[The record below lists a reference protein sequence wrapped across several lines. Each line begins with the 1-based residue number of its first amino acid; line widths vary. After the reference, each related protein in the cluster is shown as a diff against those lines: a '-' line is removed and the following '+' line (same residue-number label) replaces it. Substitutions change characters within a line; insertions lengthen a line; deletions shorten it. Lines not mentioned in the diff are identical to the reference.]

1 MKLLIVWELTCLA
14 LFWSVFCRSV
24 LTNQT
29 TRLDVRV
36 SLLLMGIAAMVG
48 LVAPI
53 YGWVPD
59 FVVLTIV
66 LAVVVMQGVMAK
78 AWGQGVPPTLAV
90 PVTTAIVR
98 MCGGQAVAVGAEKH
112 AGAEKTGALVT
123 VDEWMILGESEGVGG
138 GVRRVAEGATAGE
151 RRPRRGR
158 APPRPSPP
166 TAPARPWSRTERMS
180 CTSRAEAAAPCT

>member
-78 AWGQGVPPTLAV
+78 AWGQGVPSQFTKPAFR
-90 PVTTAIVR
+90 PKR
-98 MCGGQAVAVGAEKH
+98 R
-112 AGAEKTGALVT
+112 AGDK
-123 VDEWMILGESEGVGG
+123 
-138 GVRRVAEGATAGE
+138 
-151 RRPRRGR
+151 
-158 APPRPSPP
+158 
-166 TAPARPWSRTERMS
+166 
-180 CTSRAEAAAPCT
+180 